1 MIQIKNLYKKFG
13 ATDALKEIN
22 AVIAPNSIFG
32 LVGPN
37 GSGKSTLLRTLS
49 GVYRPDDG
57 EILINGEA
65 VFEHP
70 LCKEKVFFVAD
81 DPYFFGSGTLTDMR
95 RFYKGLYQKW
105 DDEKYKSLCKELSI
119 SRQEKVSNFSKGRQK
134 QAALI
139 LALSSGAEYLFFDE
153 IFDGID
159 PLVMRKVKRLLIREV
174 SEKGT
179 SIIIA
184 SHNLKEIEQLCDHIG
199 LLHNGRL
206 LLQKEIDEIR
216 SGIFHVQAAYSP
228 FPSPEFFDT
237 FHILKSERHGSM
249 INLVIKGEK
258 EDILKRLDSI
268 NPIFLELLPLS
279 LEEVFISEMEVA
291 GYDDKSI

>member
-1 MIQIKNLYKKFG
+1 M
-13 ATDALKEIN
+13 
-22 AVIAPNSIFG
+22 
-32 LVGPN
+32 
-37 GSGKSTLLRTLS
+37 RTLS